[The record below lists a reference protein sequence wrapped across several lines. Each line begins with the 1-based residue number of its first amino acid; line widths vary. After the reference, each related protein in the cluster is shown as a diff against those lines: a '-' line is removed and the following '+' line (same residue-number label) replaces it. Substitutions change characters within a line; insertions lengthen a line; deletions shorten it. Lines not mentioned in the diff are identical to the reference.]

1 MKGDRH
7 DGGVPARRAIVRW
20 AGRLFRREWRRH
32 LLILS
37 LLTVTVAMAVA
48 AMCAAYKLAPASAQA
63 DFGTANNAFLFDHP
77 DPATLPAKIE
87 HANDWFG
94 RVDAI
99 GHRDVAVPGTPAT
112 VDMRT
117 QDVDGPFGGPMLRLR
132 SGRYPT
138 AAQEVAATPWV
149 MSTMGIDIGD
159 TLQLD
164 GGQWTVVGS
173 VENPSDLGDRFV
185 LLPYDLLATSDSITM
200 LVDAD
205 AERVDAYR
213 PLGDTHRSLSSRG
226 DVPESLVA
234 AILMLVATTLV
245 LFLVALVAA
254 ASFAVIAQRR
264 LPQLGML
271 AAVGATERQVRLTM
285 LADGAV
291 TGATASVLGVA
302 VGLGS
307 WIGFAPSMEA
317 AVGSRIDRFDVPWLL
332 VLVAGFLTMA
342 TATLAAW
349 WPGRSMSRLPPVVA
363 LSGRTRAPHQLE
375 RSVAMAVG
383 CLLAGAAALR
393 YGSRATER
401 GASAPEIIAILAGTL
416 AIVAGVLLIS
426 PLAVRAIGRL
436 ARRSPVAARM
446 ALRDL
451 GRHQGRSGAALAAI
465 SLALG
470 IPIAVVATAAAADN
484 NLGPGNLSST
494 QFMLRPADLEGPF
507 IVDPAAVSDLQTGA
521 DAVADALANATPLR
535 LNVAVEPG
543 SVPEGGLGRP
553 AVSVNRPVDGG
564 WQFVSSVYVADEA
577 LLAVYGLDAADIPPE
592 ADVLT
597 VDDGP
602 LVLIGAPKLKRT
614 DPETLAATNIL
625 PDTFGSLPGALVTP
639 ERAAARGWDVVA
651 SGRWLV
657 QTDRVPT
664 AVELNQ
670 AREVA
675 AARGLAIEARDDAA
689 GLTRLRMGAVAVGML
704 LALAVLAMT
713 VGLIRSES
721 AGDLRTLTATGATS
735 TTRRNLTAVTAGAL
749 ALLGAVLGTAGA
761 YVGLAAGRLSHLT
774 PLPVGD
780 LTVVV
785 VGTPLVATAAAWLL
799 AGREPPE
806 LARRADRLTA
816 DRWCARPLRQLT
828 APRGDG
834 PAVRHRMRWVPLQR

>member
-48 AMCAAYKLAPASAQA
+48 GMCAAYKLAPASAEA
-63 DFGTANNAFLFDHP
+63 DFGTANNAFLFDDP
-77 DPATLPAKIE
+77 DPTTLPAKID
-87 HANDWFG
+87 HARDWFG
-94 RVDAI
+94 RIDAI
-99 GHRDVAVPGTPAT
+99 GHRDVVVPGTSAL

-117 QDVDGPFGGPMLRLR
+117 QDADGAFGGPMLRLR

-138 AAQEVAATPWV
+138 AAHEVAATPWV
-149 MSTMGIDIGD
+149 MSTFGVDVGG
-159 TLQLD
+159 TFQLD
-164 GGQWTVVGS
+164 GGKWTVVGG

-185 LLPYDLLATSDSITM
+185 LLPYDLLPTSDSITM
-200 LVDAD
+200 LVNAD
-205 AERVDAYR
+205 AERIDAYR

-226 DVPESLVA
+226 DVPEDLVA

-291 TGATASVLGVA
+291 TGATGAALGVA

-332 VLVAGFLTMA
+332 VLVAGFLAMA

-349 WPGRSMSRLPPVVA
+349 WPGRAMSRLPPVVA
-363 LSGRTRAPHQLE
+363 LSGRTPRPAPLD

-383 CLLAGAAALR
+383 FLLAGAAALR
-393 YGSRATER
+393 YASRATDR
-401 GASAPEIIAILAGTL
+401 AASAAEIIAILVGTL
-416 AIVAGVLLIS
+416 AIAGGVLLIS
-426 PLAVRAIGRL
+426 PLAVRAVGRL

-484 NLGPGNLSST
+484 NMGPGNLSST

-507 IVDPAAVSDLQTGA
+507 IVDPAAIADLQVGA
-521 DAVADALANATPLR
+521 DAVADALAGSSPLR
-535 LNVAVEPG
+535 LDVAVEPG
-543 SVPEGGLGRP
+543 SAPDGGLGRP
-553 AVSVNRPVDGG
+553 AVSVNRPVEGG
-564 WQFVSSVYVADEA
+564 WQFVSSVYVADDA
-577 LLAVYGLDAADIPPE
+577 LLAFYGLDTTDIPPD

-602 LVLIGAPKLKRT
+602 LALIGGPKLGVERT
-614 DPETLAATNIL
+614 DPETLAVTYIL
-625 PDTFGSLPGALVTP
+625 PDTFRSLPGALVTP
-639 ERAAARGWDVVA
+639 DRAAARGWDVVA

-664 AVELNQ
+664 AVEFNR

-675 AARGLAIEARDDAA
+675 AASGLAIEERNDDA
-689 GLTRLRMGAVAVGML
+689 GLTSLRLGAVAVGML

-780 LTVVV
+780 LTVVI
-785 VGTPLVATAAAWLL
+785 VGTPLIGAAAGWLL
-799 AGREPPE
+799 AGREPPA
-806 LARRADRLTA
+806 LAR
-816 DRWCARPLRQLT
+816 
-828 APRGDG
+828 API
-834 PAVRHRMRWVPLQR
+834 

>member
-1 MKGDRH
+1 MTGDRH

-37 LLTVTVAMAVA
+37 LLTVTVAMAVI
-48 AMCAAYKLAPASAQA
+48 AMCAAYKLAPASGQSE
-63 DFGTANNAFLFDHP
+63 FGTANNAFLFDDP
-77 DPATLPAKIE
+77 DPATLPAKLE
-87 HANDWFG
+87 HASSWFG

-99 GHRDVAVPGTPAT
+99 GHRDVTVPGTSAS

-117 QDVDGPFGGPMLRLR
+117 QNPDGAFGGPMLRLR

-138 AAQEVAATPWV
+138 GSQEVAATPWA
-149 MSTMGIDIGD
+149 MSTMGVDIGD
-159 TLQLD
+159 TFQLE
-164 GGQWTVVGS
+164 GRQWTVVGS
-173 VENPSDLGDRFV
+173 VENPSDLSDRFV
-185 LLPYDLLATSDSITM
+185 ILPYDLLASSDSITM

-205 AERVDAYR
+205 AGRVDAYR
-213 PLGDTHRSLSSRG
+213 PLGDTLRSIATRG
-226 DVPESLVA
+226 NVPESLVA
-234 AILMLVATTLV
+234 ALLMLVATTLV

-271 AAVGATERQVRLTM
+271 SAVGATERQVRLTM

-291 TGATASVLGVA
+291 TGAIAAVLGVA
-302 VGLGS
+302 LGLGS
-307 WIGFAPSMEA
+307 WIGLAPLMET

-349 WPGRSMSRLPPVVA
+349 WPGRSISRLPPVVA
-363 LSGRTRAPHQLE
+363 LSGRTPRPAPLE

-383 CLLAGAAALR
+383 CLVAGAAALR
-393 YGSRATER
+393 YGSRATDR

-416 AIVAGVLLIS
+416 AIAAGVLLIS
-426 PLAVRAIGRL
+426 PLAVRAAGRL

-484 NLGPGNLSST
+484 NMGLGNLSST

-507 IVDPAAVSDLQTGA
+507 IVDPAALPDLQSGA
-521 DAVADALANATPLR
+521 DAVAHALAAGQSLR
-535 LNVAVEPG
+535 LDVAVEPG
-543 SVPEGGLGRP
+543 SVPDGGLGRP

-564 WQFVSSVYVADEA
+564 WQFVSSVYVVSDA
-577 LLAVYGLDAADIPPE
+577 LLAVYGLDSIDIPPD

-602 LVLIGAPKLKRT
+602 LALIGAPKRDRT
-614 DPETLAATNIL
+614 EPEAVAVTSTL
-625 PDTFGSLPGALVTP
+625 PDTFRSLPRALVTAD
-639 ERAAARGWDVVA
+639 RAAARGWDVVA

-664 AVELNQ
+664 AVELNR

-675 AARGLAIEARDDAA
+675 ATSGLAIEARDDAA
-689 GLTRLRMGAVAVGML
+689 GLTSLRLGAVAVGML

-721 AGDLRTLTATGATS
+721 GGDLRTLTAAGATS
-735 TTRRNLTAVTAGAL
+735 TTRRNVTAVTAGAL
-749 ALLGAVLGTAGA
+749 ALLGAVLGAAGA
-761 YVGLAAGRLSHLT
+761 YIGLAAGRLSHLT

-780 LTVVV
+780 LTV
-785 VGTPLVATAAAWLL
+785 GRGRHSPGQRRPWHGSLPATSRQHLL
-799 AGREPPE
+799 ARTIG
-806 LARRADRLTA
+806 
-816 DRWCARPLRQLT
+816 
-828 APRGDG
+828 
-834 PAVRHRMRWVPLQR
+834 

>member
-1 MKGDRH
+1 MKSDRH

-48 AMCAAYKLAPASAQA
+48 AMCAAHKLAPASAQA
-63 DFGTANNAFLFDHP
+63 KFGTANNAFLFNDP
-77 DPATLPAKIE
+77 DPTTLPAKLE
-87 HANDWFG
+87 HASDWFG
-94 RVDAI
+94 RIDAI
-99 GHRDVAVPGTPAT
+99 GHRDVAVPGTPTT

-117 QDVDGPFGGPMLRLR
+117 QNPDGAFGRPMLRLR

-138 AAQEVAATPWV
+138 AAQELAATPWL
-149 MSTMGIDIGD
+149 MSTMGVDVGE
-159 TLQLD
+159 TFQLD
-164 GGQWTVVGS
+164 GRQWTVVGS

-185 LLPYDLLATSDSITM
+185 LLPYDLLASSDSITM
-200 LVDAD
+200 LVKADAD
-205 AERVDAYR
+205 LVDSYR
-213 PLGDTHRSLSSRG
+213 PLGDTHRALSSRG
-226 DVPESLVA
+226 DVSESLVV

-245 LFLVALVAA
+245 LLLVALVAA

-271 AAVGATERQVRLTM
+271 AAVGATEQQVRLTM
-285 LADGAV
+285 LADGVV
-291 TGATASVLGVA
+291 TGATGAVLGVA
-302 VGLGS
+302 LGLGS
-307 WIGFAPSMEA
+307 WIGFAPAMEA
-317 AVGSRIDRFDVPWLL
+317 AVGSRIDRFDIPWLL
-332 VLVAGFLTMA
+332 VLVAGILATA

-363 LSGRTRAPHQLE
+363 LSGRTPRPAPLD

-383 CLLAGAAALR
+383 CLVVGAGALR
-393 YGSRATER
+393 YGSRATGR
-401 GASAPEIIAILAGTL
+401 GASTSEIIAILAGTL
-416 AIVAGVLLIS
+416 AIAGGVLLIS
-426 PLAVRAIGRL
+426 PLAVRAVGRL
-436 ARRSPVAARM
+436 ARRSPVATRM

-470 IPIAVVATAAAADN
+470 IPIAVVATAAAAEN
-484 NLGPGNLSST
+484 NVGPGNLSST
-494 QFMLRPADLEGPF
+494 QFMLRPADLEAPF
-507 IVDPAAVSDLQTGA
+507 IVDPAALPDLQAGA
-521 DAVADALANATPLR
+521 DAVANALAGATPLR
-535 LNVAVEPG
+535 LDVAVEPG
-543 SVPEGGLGRP
+543 SVADSELGRP
-553 AVSVNRPVDGG
+553 AVSVNHPVEGG
-564 WQFVSSVYVADEA
+564 WEFVSSVYVADDA
-577 LLAVYGLDAADIPPE
+577 LLAFYGLDAADIPSD

-602 LVLIGAPKLKRT
+602 LNLIGAPTRDRT
-614 DPETLAATNIL
+614 NPETLAVTHSL
-625 PDTFGSLPGALVTP
+625 PDTFRSLPGALVTRD
-639 ERAAARGWDVVA
+639 RAAARGWDVVA

-664 AVELNQ
+664 AVELNR

-675 AARGLAIEARDDAA
+675 AASGLSIEVRDNDA
-689 GLTRLRMGAVAVGML
+689 GLTSLRLGAVAVGML

-721 AGDLRTLTATGATS
+721 AGDLRTLTAAGATS

-761 YVGLAAGRLSHLT
+761 YVGLVAGQLSHLT
-774 PLPVGD
+774 PLPLGD
-780 LTVVV
+780 LTAVV

-799 AGREPPE
+799 AGREPPA
-806 LARRADRLTA
+806 LAR
-816 DRWCARPLRQLT
+816 
-828 APRGDG
+828 APMG
-834 PAVRHRMRWVPLQR
+834 